1 MGAHGAQ
8 PLRTCL
14 GCREVRDQAAL
25 VRYVRAPDGAVLVD
39 YRDKLPGRGAY
50 TCLKAEC
57 IAQAVARRQFDRTF
71 RAPCQPVSPELL
83 RGRLVEELR
92 DRLVALLGMARKS
105 SQIVSGGNAV
115 LDALA
120 EPTRLGAVRL
130 LWDGKEHCVCELME
144 RLGASQSRM
153 SRHMTLLKR
162 AGLVVDRRDAQWVR
176 YRRNPDLEP
185 PLAAIVDAAVAT
197 LPKVARRRTAA

>member
-1 MGAHGAQ
+1 MPAGSARPQ
-8 PLRTCL
+8 RTCL
-14 GCREVRDQAAL
+14 GCRQVLDQDRL

-83 RGRLVEELR
+83 RDRLVEELR
-92 DRLVALLGMARKS
+92 ERLVALLGMARKS

-120 EPTRLGAVRL
+120 HPDRLAVVIMADDVSGGVAEKITGRARGREVPFLSFSSKAALGQLLGRGERSVTALVKGRL
-130 LWDGKEHCVCELME
+130 AEAFLAEWQKY
-144 RLGASQSRM
+144 
-153 SRHMTLLKR
+153 
-162 AGLVVDRRDAQWVR
+162 RDISGD
-176 YRRNPDLEP
+176 N
-185 PLAAIVDAAVAT
+185 
-197 LPKVARRRTAA
+197 